1 MILTKFLI
9 SWIFLLVKLEMFL
22 IVLLNNF
29 NTMMML
35 KNNLKKKKKLSLEE
49 CKKEC
54 KKVDDE
60 LFVIFDYLNLTCI
73 NE

>member
-1 MILTKFLI
+1 
-9 SWIFLLVKLEMFL
+9 MFL